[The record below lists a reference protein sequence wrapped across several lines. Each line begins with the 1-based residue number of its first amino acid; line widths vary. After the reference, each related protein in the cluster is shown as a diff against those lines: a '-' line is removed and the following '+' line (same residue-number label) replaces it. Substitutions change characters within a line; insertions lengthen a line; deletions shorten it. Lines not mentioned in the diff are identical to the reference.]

1 MAVYDGVALDG
12 VKVRVDNA
20 RILLGGATVARGYR
34 NPISPDPFAEP
45 GWFRTD
51 DLGTVDDSGV
61 LRVLGRVDDAV
72 STGGLTV
79 LPQLVESALAGHP
92 AIAECAVFGVPD
104 ERLGQRVVAALVLTP
119 GSSAPMWPSCATT
132 WRRPSMPPRRHER
145 CTSSTS
151 CPVAASASSTGA
163 RSPPVTR
170 AELGRRPPNPSAR
183 QFSRRLGHDGDMRRE
198 VTSADELRA
207 IVGQPTAAV
216 AKKVTDRLSEAQ
228 QIWLKQSPLGFVAT
242 TDAHGRVDVSPKGDP
257 PGFVQIIDDTTIAI
271 PERPGNRRVDGFL
284 NVLQRPHVGT
294 VFVIPGRGD
303 TLRINGTA
311 RILSDADYFDAM
323 AVDGKRP
330 ILALEIAIEE
340 VFFHCPKG
348 IPAL

>member
-1 MAVYDGVALDG
+1 
-12 VKVRVDNA
+12 
-20 RILLGGATVARGYR
+20 
-34 NPISPDPFAEP
+34 
-45 GWFRTD
+45 
-51 DLGTVDDSGV
+51 
-61 LRVLGRVDDAV
+61 
-72 STGGLTV
+72 
-79 LPQLVESALAGHP
+79 
-92 AIAECAVFGVPD
+92 
-104 ERLGQRVVAALVLTP
+104 
-119 GSSAPMWPSCATT
+119 
-132 WRRPSMPPRRHER
+132 
-145 CTSSTS
+145 
-151 CPVAASASSTGA
+151 
-163 RSPPVTR
+163 
-170 AELGRRPPNPSAR
+170 
-183 QFSRRLGHDGDMRRE
+183 MRRE

-228 QIWLKQSPLGFVAT
+228 QVWLKQSPLGFVAT

-340 VFFHCPKG
+340 VFFHCPKAFLRSETWKPESWNPTAVPSVAQMAKAFKPDQSQEELDAYYSEDNLRK
-348 IPAL
+348 ILY